1 MSFNVLHKL
10 SCNGSNPRC
19 VTFSQDGNL
28 IAAGD
33 NNGIIWIWYTNSGLL
48 LNRIRTPRELGD
60 RASQW
65 PAITSLAFSPDG
77 KTIISTTE
85 SLIDIFFW
93 GVEQIEPIEPVAPTT
108 LRTGFNMSNV
118 FFTPDGKNIISAYN
132 FGKSNI
138 DIWDVVTGTNRTILT
153 DRYSSLQLS
162 SDGKT
167 IVQAGAGLPVYTW
180 GLPDTGENVI
190 KLIDLEKL
198 TDLETEAE
206 ATTIAAEDTSPV
218 RNAAIS
224 PDKKIILSTNLK
236 GEFKAWVDGIP
247 KILKPERY
255 YGNKAIF
262 RTDGTGFVS
271 CGDSS
276 VTLWDAKTM
285 APIQTLKA
293 PKNEYGFHTLID
305 IDITRDNTKIA
316 VACSDKNVYILT
328 DLGVN
333 ALKKSDIL
341 IDEPID
347 KTKRLPFLPREIIG
361 QIAEFAVDGR
371 SKLNPVLISK
381 HYRGEGPFTLGKRK
395 TRGGRKNKSKIKRKQ
410 TKKNKK

>member
-1 MSFNVLHKL
+1 M
-10 SCNGSNPRC
+10 
-19 VTFSQDGNL
+19 
-28 IAAGD
+28 
-33 NNGIIWIWYTNSGLL
+33 
-48 LNRIRTPRELGD
+48 
-60 RASQW
+60 
-65 PAITSLAFSPDG
+65 
-77 KTIISTTE
+77 
-85 SLIDIFFW
+85 
-93 GVEQIEPIEPVAPTT
+93 
-108 LRTGFNMSNV
+108 
-118 FFTPDGKNIISAYN
+118 
-132 FGKSNI
+132 
-138 DIWDVVTGTNRTILT
+138 
-153 DRYSSLQLS
+153 
-162 SDGKT
+162 
-167 IVQAGAGLPVYTW
+167 
-180 GLPDTGENVI
+180 
-190 KLIDLEKL
+190 
-198 TDLETEAE
+198 
-206 ATTIAAEDTSPV
+206 
-218 RNAAIS
+218 
-224 PDKKIILSTNLK
+224 
-236 GEFKAWVDGIP
+236 
-247 KILKPERY
+247 KPERY